1 MLHLPQLS
9 LTGGAK
15 QGRMQVSAGFN
26 DTLRKV
32 SGLLG
37 VQAHVVDEHGP
48 NGRVVD
54 LRILPSHVTRGSKTW
69 QIYARKIQL
78 DTAQVVIDRFFV
90 MNREQEL
97 LLDGVAQPR
106 GFGDPAPAQLRPR
119 AFHAGRRALGVRRR
133 GAHERFRD
141 DEIRAPCG
149 RNLRRHPA
157 RQSGGQRHSGSSAAA
172 LFALGFLAQPRRG
185 DRHRPQ

>member
-1 MLHLPQLS
+1 MLATRLNVNASNRGDSLTVYASAEDLYAGMLHLPGLS

-15 QGRMQVSAGFN
+15 QGRMQVSAGFK

-78 DTAQVVIDRFFV
+78 DTAQVVRV
-90 MNREQEL
+90 VP
-97 LLDGVAQPR
+97 GTP
-106 GFGDPAPAQLRPR
+106 FGLEVKEEYADQA
-119 AFHAGRRALGVRRR
+119 VRT
-133 GAHERFRD
+133 
-141 DEIRAPCG
+141 
-149 RNLRRHPA
+149 LRRTGHMKA
-157 RQSGGQRHSGSSAAA
+157 WRRER
-172 LFALGFLAQPRRG
+172 LPRRLSLI
-185 DRHRPQ
+185 PI

>member
-1 MLHLPQLS
+1 MQLLFNPASDQLSLKATSEYVERKRMLATRLSINASNRGDSLTVYASAEDLYAGVLHLPQLS

-97 LLDGVAQPR
+97 LLDGVASRSQI
-106 GFGDPAPAQLRPR
+106 GR
-119 AFHAGRRALGVRRR
+119 ASCR
-133 GAHERFRD
+133 ERV
-141 DEIRAPCG
+141 
-149 RNLRRHPA
+149 
-157 RQSGGQRHSGSSAAA
+157 
-172 LFALGFLAQPRRG
+172 
-185 DRHRPQ
+185 